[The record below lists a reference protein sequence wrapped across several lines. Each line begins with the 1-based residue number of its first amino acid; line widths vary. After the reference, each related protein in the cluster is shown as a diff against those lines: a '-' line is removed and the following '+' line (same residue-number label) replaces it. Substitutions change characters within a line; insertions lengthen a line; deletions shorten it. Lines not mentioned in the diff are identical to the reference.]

1 MINKAIILAAG
12 NGKRMEESSPSVEKE
27 IPKPL
32 RRLLGIPIVEWTVR
46 RMKDLEMDIYI
57 VIRSDD
63 EQRFREVLD
72 KYDVKYIFDNQP
84 FGTAHALYS
93 AKDII
98 HDDLFLVV
106 MGDDISNICKENLVD
121 SPSVFVHEI
130 DNISAFGSVMVKNA
144 GFVINIKEKE
154 SHGKGLANTGI
165 YIMPRSF
172 FDFYPRVKAREN
184 GEYYITDVLTEMI
197 AENIPI
203 RALPIG
209 YWKPIN
215 KYEDLLKV
223 NYELSKFNYTEL
235 SIRTAKKEDFH
246 DLLELISE
254 LSRTSAIDLSK
265 GYDPKQSFFNILSN
279 ENEIILVVS
288 YKSKIISSA
297 MLIIQDNISY
307 GGRPY
312 CHIENVVTDYDY
324 RNKGI
329 TLLNLDFLI
338 TYAATLSCYKVI
350 LDCKPELVNFYGKIG
365 FAPNGEIEMRIDL

>member
-12 NGKRMEESSPSVEKE
+12 NGKRMEESSPLVEKE

-46 RMKDLEMDIYI
+46 RMKDLMMDVYV
-57 VIRSDD
+57 VIRPVD
-63 EQRFREVLD
+63 ELRFRAVLD
-72 KYDVKYIFDNQP
+72 KYGVKYIFDNQP
-84 FGTAHALYS
+84 IGTAHALYS

-98 HDDLFLVV
+98 PDDLFLVV
-106 MGDDISNICKENLVD
+106 MGDDISNISKENLVN
-121 SPSVFVHEI
+121 SPTVFVHDI
-130 DNISAFGSVMVKNA
+130 DNISAFGSVVVENR
-144 GFVINIKEKE
+144 GFVIDIKEKE

-184 GEYYITDVLTEMI
+184 GEYYITDVLIDMI
-197 AENIPI
+197 AENVRI

-215 KYEDLLKV
+215 RYEDLLKV
-223 NYELSKFNYTEL
+223 DYELFKFNYTEL
-235 SIRTAKKEDFH
+235 SIRLAKEEDFH
-246 DLLELISE
+246 DLLELLSE
-254 LSRTSAIDLSK
+254 LSRNRAIDFSK
-265 GYDPKQSFFNILSN
+265 GFDPKQSFLDILSN
-279 ENEIILVVS
+279 ENEIMSVVS
-288 YKSKIISSA
+288 HKGRIISSA

-312 CHIENVVTDYDY
+312 SHIENVVTDYNY

-329 TLLNLDFLI
+329 ALLNLDFLL
-338 TYAATLSCYKVI
+338 TYAETLSCYKVI

-365 FAPNGEIEMRIDL
+365 FVPNGEIEMRIDL